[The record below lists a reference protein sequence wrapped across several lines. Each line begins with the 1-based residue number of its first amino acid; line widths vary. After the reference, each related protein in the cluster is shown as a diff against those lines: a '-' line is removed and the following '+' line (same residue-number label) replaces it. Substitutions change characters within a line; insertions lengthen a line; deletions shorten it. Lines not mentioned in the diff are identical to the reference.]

1 MYRLAMVTVD
11 GVHWRL
17 RRNCSVSPR
26 QLGVMFMLLCV
37 LSLTVAGFFW
47 SQGAWMVLP
56 FSALELLAAGAAFL
70 VCARHATDG
79 EAISLCNGR
88 LVVELEE
95 AGSLHRVEFVGQG
108 VSVELPSDGKRLI
121 SLRGSGQAMQVG
133 RFVRPDLRPVL
144 ASELRRALRGV
155 D

>member
-11 GVHWRL
+11 GVRWRL

-26 QLGVMFMLLCV
+26 QLGGLFMLLCA
-37 LSLTVAGFFW
+37 LSLTVAGYFW

-79 EAISLCNGR
+79 ETISLCNGR

-95 AGSLHRVEFVGQG
+95 AGRLHRVEFASHG

-133 RFVRPDLRPVL
+133 RFVRPDLRPLL
-144 ASELRRALRGV
+144 ARELRRALRTV
-155 D
+155 

>member
-1 MYRLAMVTVD
+1 MYRLAMVTVE

-17 RRNCSVSPR
+17 RRNCSVSPK
-26 QLGVMFMLLCV
+26 QLGGMFVLLCA

-56 FSALELLAAGAAFL
+56 FSAMELLAAGAGFL

-79 EAISLCNGR
+79 ETISLCNGR

-95 AGSLHRVEFVGQG
+95 AGRLRRVEFAGHG
-108 VSVELPSDGKRLI
+108 VSVDLASDGKRLV
-121 SLRGSGQAMQVG
+121 SLRGSGHAMQVG
-133 RFVRPDLRPVL
+133 RFVRPDLRPLL
-144 ASELRRALRGV
+144 ARELRLALRTV
-155 D
+155 

>member
-1 MYRLAMVTVD
+1 MYRLAMVNVD

-17 RRNCSVSPR
+17 RRNCSVSPK
-26 QLGVMFMLLCV
+26 QLGGMFALLCV

-56 FSALELLAAGAAFL
+56 FSALELLAAGVAFL
-70 VCARHATDG
+70 VFARHATDG
-79 EAISLCNGR
+79 EAISVCNGR

-95 AGSLHRVEFVGQG
+95 AGRVHRVEFVGQG
-108 VSVELPSDGKRLI
+108 VSVDLPSDGKKLI
-121 SLRGSGQAMQVG
+121 SLCGSGRSMLVG
-133 RFVRPDLRPVL
+133 RFVRPDLRPLL
-144 ASELRRALRGV
+144 ASELRRALRRV